1 MKKIIPILLTAFG
14 VQIMLISCSTSPEI
28 IAHRGASHFAPENT
42 LASFKLAWE
51 KKADGVEGDFYLTK
65 DGEIICMHD
74 PTTKR
79 TTGVDLLIRDS
90 TYEQLGKL
98 DAGKWKGEQWK
109 GERIPTIGEILS
121 LIPAGK
127 KLYLEVKCGPEII
140 TPLKKQMAKSG
151 ANAEKVTVISFN
163 DKVIAESK
171 KQMPECEALLLIG
184 VKEEE
189 NKMVPSIEQII
200 DRLKKTNADG
210 LDVNA
215 HPLIDKTF
223 VDVLRSN
230 NFSFCVWTINDL
242 ETAKRF
248 EKLGADAIT
257 TDNPELLKKGEL

>member
-1 MKKIIPILLTAFG
+1 MKKTLLTFLTAFG
-14 VQIMLISCSTSPEI
+14 VQIMLISCTAAPEI

-42 LASFKLAWE
+42 LSAFKLAWE
-51 KKADGVEGDFYLTK
+51 KNADGIEGDFYLTK

-74 PTTKR
+74 STTKR

-90 TYEQLGKL
+90 TYEQLKKL
-98 DAGKWKGEQWK
+98 DAGKWKGEEWK
-109 GERIPTIGEILS
+109 GEHIPSIDEVLS
-121 LIPAGK
+121 IIPDGK

-140 TPLKKQMAKSG
+140 APFKKQMAKSG
-151 ANAEKVTVISFN
+151 AKAEKVIIISFN

-189 NKMVPSIEQII
+189 KKMVPSIEQII

-215 HPLIDKTF
+215 HPLIDKKL
-223 VDVLRSN
+223 VDALRSN

-242 ETAKRF
+242 ETAARF
-248 EKLGADAIT
+248 EKLGVDAIT
-257 TDNPELLKKGEL
+257 TDNPELLKKQ